1 MNIAAARPYQ
11 PRWFDKENWAAMITW
26 LAFSFVQLRASS
38 NSHGNFSLET
48 ICIALSLL
56 WFIVFFL
63 QAQSGQQNRSNY
75 LRLGLMWLTIAIN
88 DVLVPNGFSPG
99 LAVLWV
105 ALLPWFIP
113 ERWVFWSLVPAMLP
127 YTLMMAYKGFNQ
139 NAVLMLVVCG
149 TFQFF
154 AIFAMSKAR
163 SESIAREALATTHQQ
178 LIAAQS
184 RLSIQA
190 ADDERLRIARDL
202 HDSLGH
208 HLTALV
214 IQLQVAEYQ
223 AADAQKPQLAHCH
236 QLAKQLLHEIRHAV
250 SHLRQPLQPNL
261 AEQCRILASNF
272 PQLAL
277 QCSIPTELA
286 LDPVSTA
293 LLAKVTQEA
302 VTNSARHG
310 NANKAQ
316 VTLWQH
322 AGKIYYRYVDNGVLG
337 HWPLVEGNGLTGM
350 RERIEEAAGKLFFSQ
365 QELTHSTLGKVQ
377 HALQIDVELPQVEFS
392 NAKTT

>member
-1 MNIAAARPYQ
+1 MNNAVARPYQ
-11 PRWFDKENWAAMITW
+11 PNWFDKENWAAIITW
-26 LAFSFVQLRASS
+26 LAFGFVQLRASS
-38 NSHGNFSLET
+38 YSHGSLSIET
-48 ICIALSLL
+48 ATIALSLL

-63 QAQSGQQNRSNY
+63 QAQSGEQHRNNY
-75 LRLGLMWLTIAIN
+75 IRLGLMWLTIVIN
-88 DVLVPNGFSPG
+88 DIVVPSGFTPG

-105 ALLPWFIP
+105 ALLPWYLP
-113 ERWVFWSLVPAMLP
+113 ERWVYWSIVPALLP
-127 YTLMMAYKGFNQ
+127 YSVVMTYKGFDP
-139 NAVLMLVVCG
+139 NAILMLVVCG

-163 SESIAREALATTHQQ
+163 SESIARQALATTHQQ
-178 LIAAQS
+178 LIDAQS

-223 AADAQKPQLAHCH
+223 AAETQKPQLAHCH

-261 AEQCRILASNF
+261 AEQCRVLANNF

-277 QCSIPTELA
+277 QCTIPTDMA
-286 LDPVSTA
+286 LDPLSTA

-310 NANKAQ
+310 NASKAQ

-322 AGKIYYRYVDNGVLG
+322 GGSIFYRYVDNGAVSD
-337 HWPLVEGNGLTGM
+337 WPLVEGNGLTGM
-350 RERIEEAAGKLFFSQ
+350 RERIEQAAGKLYLTQ
-365 QELTHSTLGKVQ
+365 HELSHLPLSKVQ
-377 HALQIDVELPQVEFS
+377 RALQIDIELPQVELS
-392 NAKTT
+392 NAETA